1 MSKGIN
7 ARRRAGSV
15 KIASLFG
22 SAIVAGLAAIA
33 LISPSLAA
41 DGPPVTDWPSY
52 NRTLSSERYVP
63 LDQINKANVAG
74 LKQLCVYDLGLD
86 TSFQTGPIV
95 IGQTLYGSTEM
106 DTFAMDAGTCQQKW
120 RVHENIKGALPV
132 NRGVAYLDGQL
143 FRGTQDGR
151 VFSYDAA
158 TGKKLWEAR
167 IADPKKGESVPA
179 APIAWN
185 GMVFIG
191 NAGGDRYEGRGRM
204 YALDAKTGKIL
215 WETYL
220 VPNDGAPAPNNER
233 MQALARASW
242 GNAKGI
248 PVSGG
253 ATWTSYSLDAA
264 KGLLYIPGGNP
275 SPDFLKQMRPGAN
288 LFSDSIVILDA
299 NTGVYRGHYS
309 LVPEDFHDW
318 DVAGAPTL
326 VTTRSGKH
334 VMAATPKDGQLYVY
348 DIDANKRLYVT
359 PITKRENAQLPLS
372 TKPVHF
378 CPGSSGGA
386 EWNGPAYSPDTNL
399 IYSGAEDW
407 CTTVVVIDSKKPA
420 SVSLGQQWTG
430 SGDGNLFGKKD
441 ANWGGFVNAIDADTG
456 QVKWRFRTT
465 APALA
470 GVTPT
475 KGGLVFAGDLGSHAF
490 AFDADGGKVLW
501 QTELA
506 GAAGGGVISYLV
518 DGKQR
523 VAFVAGTRSPIF
535 PVATASAK
543 IVVFGLP

>member
-1 MSKGIN
+1 MS
-7 ARRRAGSV
+7 ALPLAG
-15 KIASLFG
+15 A
-22 SAIVAGLAAIA
+22 AGL
-33 LISPSLAA
+33 LFSQGFAA
-41 DGPPVTDWPSY
+41 DSSDVTDWPSF

-63 LDQINKANVAG
+63 LDQINKTNVAG

-95 IGQTLYGSTEM
+95 IGRTLYGSTEM
-106 DTFAMDAGTCQQKW
+106 DTFAIDAGTCQQKW
-120 RVHENIKGALPV
+120 RVHEDIKGALPV
-132 NRGVAYLDGQL
+132 NRGVAYLDGRI
-143 FRGTQDGR
+143 FRGFQDGR
-151 VFSYDAA
+151 VFAYDAT
-158 TGKKLWEAR
+158 TGKKLWESR

-179 APIAWN
+179 APIAWD

-204 YALDAKTGKIL
+204 YGLDAQTGKIA
-215 WETYL
+215 WETYM

-242 GNAKGI
+242 GNAKGV

-253 ATWTSYSLDAA
+253 ATWTSYSLDPA

-275 SPDFLKQMRPGAN
+275 SPDFLKDVRPGAN
-288 LFSDSIVILDA
+288 LFSDSIVILEA
-299 NTGVYRGHYS
+299 KTGVYRGHYS

-326 VTTRSGKH
+326 VTTKAGKH

-348 DIDANKRLYVT
+348 DVDANKRLYVT
-359 PITKRENAQLPLS
+359 PVTKRENAETPLS

-399 IYSGAEDW
+399 IYTGAEDW
-407 CTTVVVIDSKKPA
+407 CTTVVVIDPKKPA

-441 ANWGGFVNAIDADTG
+441 PNWGGFVNAIDADTG
-456 QVKWRFRTT
+456 QVKWRYRTN

-490 AFDADGGKVLW
+490 AFDADTGKVLW
-501 QTELA
+501 QTELQ
-506 GAAGGGVISYLV
+506 GAAGGGVISYLA

-543 IVVFGLP
+543 IVIFGL

>member
-1 MSKGIN
+1 MSGT
-7 ARRRAGSV
+7 RWMQM
-15 KIASLFG
+15 AS
-22 SAIVAGLAAIA
+22 AAAIA
-33 LISPSLAA
+33 AALAGAAALSSRAA
-41 DGPPVTDWPSY
+41 DTPATSDWPSY
-52 NRTLSSERYVP
+52 NRTLTSERYVP
-63 LDQINKANVAG
+63 LDQINKTNVAA
-74 LKQLCVYDLGLD
+74 LKQLCVYDLGVD

-95 IGQTLYGSTEM
+95 IGRTLYGTTDT
-106 DTFAMDAGTCQQKW
+106 DTFAIDAATCQPKW
-120 RVHENIKGALPV
+120 RVHEDIKGALPV

-158 TGKKLWEAR
+158 TGKKLWETR

-204 YALDAKTGKIL
+204 YGLDAKTGKSV
-215 WETYL
+215 WETYM
-220 VPNDGAPAPNNER
+220 VPSDGPLPANNER
-233 MQALARASW
+233 MQVLARASW
-242 GNAKGI
+242 GNAKGV

-253 ATWTSYSLDAA
+253 ATWTSYTLDPA

-275 SPDFLKQMRPGAN
+275 SPDFLKGMRPGDN
-288 LFSDSIVILDA
+288 LFSDSIVIMEA
-299 NTGVYRGHYS
+299 KTGIYRGHYS

-326 VTTRSGKH
+326 ITTRGGRH
-334 VMAATPKDGQLYVY
+334 VVAATPKDGQLYAY
-348 DIDANKRLYVT
+348 DLDANKRLYAT
-359 PITKRENAQLPLS
+359 PITRRENAAVPLS
-372 TKPVHF
+372 SKPVHF

-386 EWNGPAYSPDTNL
+386 EWNGPAYDPNTNL

-407 CTTVVVIDSKKPA
+407 CTTVVVLDPAKPA

-456 QVKWRFRTT
+456 QVKWRYRTT

-475 KGGLVFAGDLGSHAF
+475 KGGLVFAGDLGNHAF
-490 AFDADGGKVLW
+490 AFDADSGKVLW

-506 GAAGGGVISYLV
+506 GAAGGGVISYLA

>member
-1 MSKGIN
+1 MNRSKQT
-7 ARRRAGSV
+7 RRLQIRTGV
-15 KIASLFG
+15 
-22 SAIVAGLAAIA
+22 AAIA
-33 LISPSLAA
+33 LAGVAGIIWPVLAA
-41 DGPPVTDWPSY
+41 DNPPTDWPSY
-52 NRTLSSERYVP
+52 NRTLTSERYVP
-63 LDQINKANVAG
+63 LDQINRGNVSG
-74 LKQLCVYDLGLD
+74 LKQICVYDLGID
-86 TSFQTGPIV
+86 TSFQTGPLV
-95 IGQTLYGSTEM
+95 IGRTLYGTTEK
-106 DTFAMDAGTCQQKW
+106 DTFAIDADSCQQKW
-120 RVHENIKGALPV
+120 RVHEEIRGALPV
-132 NRGVAYLDGQL
+132 NRGAAWLDGRL

-151 VFSYDAA
+151 VFAYDAA

-204 YALDAKTGKIL
+204 YALDAKTGKNL
-215 WETYL
+215 WETYM
-220 VPNDGAPAPNNER
+220 VPNDGPPAPNNER
-233 MQALARASW
+233 MQALARESW
-242 GNAKGI
+242 GNAKGV

-253 ATWTSYSLDAA
+253 ASWTSYSLDPV
-264 KGLLYIPGGNP
+264 KGLLYVPGGNP
-275 SPDFLKQMRPGAN
+275 SPDFLRDVRPGAN
-288 LFSDSIVILDA
+288 LFSDSVVILDA
-299 NTGVYRGHYS
+299 KTGVYRGHFS

-318 DVAGAPTL
+318 DVAGAPAL
-326 VTTRSGKH
+326 FTTKSGHH

-348 DIDANKRLYVT
+348 DVDSAKRLYAT
-359 PITKRENAQLPLS
+359 PITRRENADVPLS
-372 TKPVHF
+372 DKPVHF

-407 CTTVVVIDSKKPA
+407 CTTVVVIDPKKPA

-441 ANWGGFVNAIDADTG
+441 PNWGGFVNAIDADTG

-475 KGGLVFAGDLGSHAF
+475 KGGLVFAGDLASHAF
-490 AFDADGGKVLW
+490 AFDAASGKVLW
-501 QTELA
+501 QTELP
-506 GAAGGGVISYLV
+506 GAAGGGVVSYVV

-523 VAFVAGTRSPIF
+523 VAYVAGTRSPIF

-543 IVVFGLP
+543 IVIFGLQ